1 MVTFCAPSANARKLR
16 FEGQRKEV
24 TVASGSWSQTEPAV
38 SGEGAN
44 EKAVWGW
51 FATLGRE
58 AKVARRPF
66 SLAGRIIA
74 RVIICQLVLTAAL
87 TTVAV
92 LYARREMSRGFDA
105 ALNGWAVNT
114 LAAVRYTETEV
125 PDLLFDP
132 SLIPPSSDPRRPDLF
147 EIRRSNGELLARS
160 SVPLPVEL
168 EQGSTFGNFVL
179 NGIPYRAIV
188 LRQVPVLD
196 REENISEPARV
207 TVIYAASRVR
217 PHERLVG
224 LGISVAGI
232 GLLLLFVV
240 SIVAAWGVRRGLEP
254 LRELAGQAGAISVFN
269 WEFRPPARASM
280 AKELAPLTSAIETVL
295 DRLRASF
302 RQQRDFTS
310 DAAHELKTSVAI
322 VKSTLQTLLQRPRPE
337 QEYRAGLESMLEDC
351 GRLEDL
357 LGRLM
362 RLARIEQW
370 AENGMNRKLG
380 VTEITSTCEAAIS
393 RIQALAEAR
402 NIRIDLLAPQEVH
415 LQADP
420 EDLEVIWVNLLENAV
435 QYSPAGSRVAIRV
448 ERNGGGT
455 ACVSVQDSGPGIPE
469 QQLPHVFQRFY
480 RGDPSRSRSTG
491 GFGLGLAIC
500 KAMVTAYGGQIQA
513 ANHEGRG
520 TVMSVELPIKPY
532 ELSSI

>member
-1 MVTFCAPSANARKLR
+1 
-16 FEGQRKEV
+16 
-24 TVASGSWSQTEPAV
+24 
-38 SGEGAN
+38 
-44 EKAVWGW
+44 
-51 FATLGRE
+51 
-58 AKVARRPF
+58 
-66 SLAGRIIA
+66 
-74 RVIICQLVLTAAL
+74 VLTAAL

-92 LYARREMSRGFDA
+92 LYARRELGRGFDA
-105 ALNGWAVNT
+105 ALNGRAANT
-114 LAAVRYTETEV
+114 LAAVRYTDTDI
-125 PDLLFDP
+125 PNLLFDP
-132 SLIPPSSDPRRPDLF
+132 SLIPPSSSARHPDLF
-147 EIRRSNGELLARS
+147 EIRKSNGELLARS
-160 SVPLPVEL
+160 GGPLPVEL
-168 EQGSTFGNFVL
+168 NGADTFANFVL
-179 NGIPYRAIV
+179 NGVPYRAVV

-196 REENISEPARV
+196 HEENISAPQRV
-207 TVIYAASRVR
+207 TVIYAASRR
-217 PHERLVG
+217 GMHEQLVG
-224 LGISVAGI
+224 LGFSIAGV
-232 GLLLLFVV
+232 GVLLLFIV
-240 SIVAAWGVRRGLEP
+240 SAMAAWAVRRGLEP
-254 LRELAGQAGAISVFN
+254 LRELARQAGAISVFH
-269 WEFRPPARASM
+269 WEFRPPAKASM
-280 AKELAPLTSAIETVL
+280 AKELAPLTGAIETVL
-295 DRLRASF
+295 DRLRESF

-357 LGRLM
+357 LGRLL

-380 VTEITSTCEAAIS
+380 ITEVTSTCEAAIS

-402 NIRIDLLAPQEVH
+402 NIQIELIAPQEVH

-435 QYSPAGSRVAIRV
+435 HYSPAGSKVAIRV

-455 ACVSVQDSGPGIPE
+455 ACVSVEDSGPGIPE

-500 KAMVTAYGGQIQA
+500 NAMVTAYGGHIRA
-513 ANHEGRG
+513 ANRDGQG
-520 TVMSVELPIKPY
+520 TEMRVELPIKPD
-532 ELSSI
+532 ELSSV